1 MLDQNMVVPATVVFL
16 AFIVVGMVIQ
26 KASGHKRAQR
36 QKEAWMRNGTLP
48 EHGYIDDSPSFG
60 ATLASIFLWAIG
72 GYIAIALVLFQSN
85 PLWVFS
91 LLIH

>member
-1 MLDQNMVVPATVVFL
+1 MFVPAIVVFFVFTL
-16 AFIVVGMVIQ
+16 TGMLIQ
-26 KASGHKRAQR
+26 KASGRKTARR
-36 QKEAWMRNGTLP
+36 QKEAWMHNGTLP

-60 ATLASIFLWAIG
+60 ATLASIFLCAIG